1 MGTDKNIKLHIVT
14 DIKIFRSIMSDNAEH
29 NLRVKDLNDI
39 FQCIICNG
47 YLIRPVAITEC
58 CHYFCRSCIVK
69 YLETTSE
76 YKCPLCDTLIHE
88 TNPWDMLREDKKL
101 EYMIFKLVP
110 GLAQNEKK
118 RRRLFYSRR
127 GIEDP
132 EENDADSNL
141 NLCLA
146 QLLEP
151 SPENE
156 EKKEEKKEEPP
167 PDERMKAKLL
177 DSAQIGLHLNYIE
190 PELKTEMNEIPIVS
204 DIFRKLDKPYLR
216 ASSHI
221 TIEKLKK
228 FLQKK
233 LKYANNCD
241 VDILCN
247 GELMGRH
254 HTLEFIYMT
263 RWRYKEGVLTLD
275 YRPKIEMS

>member
-1 MGTDKNIKLHIVT
+1 MGQIKNIKLHIVT

>member
-1 MGTDKNIKLHIVT
+1 M
-14 DIKIFRSIMSDNAEH
+14 MSDNMEH
-29 NLRVKDLNDI
+29 NLQVKDLNEI
-39 FQCIICNG
+39 FLCIICNG

-88 TNPWDMLREDKKL
+88 TNPWEMLREDKKL
-101 EYMIFKLVP
+101 EFMIFKLVP

-118 RRRLFYSRR
+118 RRALFYTRR
-127 GIEDP
+127 GMEDP
-132 EENDADSNL
+132 EESDADSNL
-141 NLCLA
+141 NLCLT
-146 QLLEP
+146 LMRRE
-151 SPENE
+151 
-156 EKKEEKKEEPP
+156 KEEKVKEKDDTYEEEQPP
-167 PDERMKAKLL
+167 PTDERVKVQPL

-190 PELKTEMNEIPIVS
+190 PEEPKSEETAKAKEEEKENTTKIESTVTSRII
-204 DIFRKLDKPYLR
+204 RQLDKPYLR

-233 LKYANNCD
+233 LKYASSFD

-254 HTLEFIYMT
+254 HTLEFSAT
-263 RWRYKEGVLTLD
+263 QH
-275 YRPKIEMS
+275 